1 MNILFVT
8 TKTPLPMDDGH
19 SLRDFNILRQLAKEH
34 RTHLISTVK
43 AEREWGYVSDLEK
56 ICASVQLVEV
66 PANRSKLALAATL
79 IESLIKRKA
88 FVTVKYDLPAMR
100 QAIRKT
106 LAENT
111 IDFVHLGI
119 LSLAVYLDEVTG
131 YPVALDEHNV
141 ESALLQRRLTTE
153 TGIGRL
159 FYRWQQQWLEDFE
172 KEVARGVTHI
182 WSCSDIDAKQ
192 LRQFAPQTPV
202 TVIPNGVDRDYFQP
216 LAGVRVEE
224 ESLVFVGGLN
234 WHPNLDGLRWFDR
247 EILPLL
253 LPKHPGLRLHI
264 IGDGP
269 QPLWRHKNSII
280 CYGRVEDIRPYMAK
294 AAVFIVPLRIG
305 GGTRLKILNA
315 MAAGCCVV
323 ATSIG
328 AEGLAAVNGENIL
341 VGDSAG
347 QFAEQILA
355 VFASV
360 ALREK
365 IGKNAEL
372 FIRDNYDWEL
382 IGERLRTE
390 VAQLGKE
397 K

>member
-19 SLRDFNILRQLAKEH
+19 SLRDFNILWQLAKEH
-34 RTHLISTVK
+34 RIHLISTVK
-43 AEREWGYVSDLEK
+43 AEREWGYVGDLEK
-56 ICASVQLVEV
+56 VCASVQLVGV

-88 FVTVKYDLPAMR
+88 FVTCKYDLPAMR
-100 QAIRKT
+100 QAIRRT

-111 IDFVHLGI
+111 IDLVHFSM

-141 ESALLQRRLTTE
+141 ESALLRRQLVVE
-153 TGIGRL
+153 SGIRHI
-159 FYRWQQQWLEDFE
+159 FFRWQQKWLENFE
-172 KEVARGVTHI
+172 QKATRQVRQI
-182 WSCSDIDAKQ
+182 WACSDIDAKQ
-192 LRQFAPQTPV
+192 LRQFAPQTPAAV
-202 TVIPNGVDRDYFQP
+202 VPNGVDCNYFQP
-216 LAGVRVEE
+216 LIDVRVEE

-264 IGDGP
+264 IGDGS
-269 QPLWRHKNSII
+269 QAQWRHKNNIV
-280 CYGRVEDIRPYMAK
+280 CHGRVEDIRPFMAR
-294 AAVFIVPLRIG
+294 ATVFIVPLRVG

-328 AEGLAAVNGENIL
+328 AEGLAAVDGENIL
-341 VGDSAG
+341 IGDSAG

-355 VFASV
+355 AFSSATI
-360 ALREK
+360 RGK
-365 IGKNAEL
+365 IGQNAGR

-390 VAQLGKE
+390 VAHN
-397 K
+397 

>member
-34 RTHLISTVK
+34 RIHLISAVK
-43 AEREWGYVSDLEK
+43 AEREWGYVSDLQK
-56 ICASVQLVEV
+56 ICTSVQLVEV
-66 PANRSKLALAATL
+66 PANRSKLALAVTL

-106 LAENT
+106 LGENT

-119 LSLAVYLDEVTG
+119 LSLAVYLDEVAG

-141 ESALLQRRLTTE
+141 ESALLRRRLTTE
-153 TGIGRL
+153 TGIGRI
-159 FYRWQQQWLEDFE
+159 FYRWQQKWLEDFE
-172 KEVARGVTHI
+172 QEAARQVRQI

-202 TVIPNGVDRDYFQP
+202 AVIPNGVDRDYFQP
-216 LAGVRVEE
+216 LAGVQVEE
-224 ESLVFVGGLN
+224 ESLAFVGGLN
-234 WHPNLDGLRWFDR
+234 WYPNLDGLRWFDR

-269 QPLWRHKNSII
+269 QPEWRHKNNIV
-280 CYGRVEDIRPYMAK
+280 CHGRVEDIRPFMAR

-341 VGDSAG
+341 VGDSPD
-347 QFAEQILA
+347 QFAGQILA
-355 VFASV
+355 AFASV

-365 IGKNAEL
+365 IGQNAEL

-382 IGERLRTE
+382 IGKRLRAGL
-390 VAQLGKE
+390 VRCNS
-397 K
+397 